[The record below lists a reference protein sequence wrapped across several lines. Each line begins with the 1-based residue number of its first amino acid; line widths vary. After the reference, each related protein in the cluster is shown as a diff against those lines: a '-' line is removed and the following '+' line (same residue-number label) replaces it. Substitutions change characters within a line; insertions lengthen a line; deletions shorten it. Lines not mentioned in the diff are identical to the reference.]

1 MKEVIVVG
9 AIMLATPVPA
19 QSPPA
24 SARERVAQAEPA
36 PQLQVRLME
45 RALEDAVTRG
55 VRVVE
60 RQLPSVSGLV
70 FFAGPVRVRG
80 FELEDYG
87 VFFDVEYPVV
97 RRSILWSMN
106 TLQLNGGMPTVLQ
119 DIRRRLQTMPEGPGQ
134 LAFEQILSKM
144 EAELQRSAPRSPADL
159 GAARVSSAEDAGTSR
174 PDRLAAADLTM
185 DLTMDPLEV
194 YLTTLTGE
202 LTDAMLSHGP
212 ALRVAEDGWV
222 SVAARDGRG
231 QLDPRV
237 SGPRQT
243 LKLRVRGRDL
253 EALRAGRLSVDE
265 VRRLVEGP

>member
-1 MKEVIVVG
+1 MKRVIVVG
-9 AIMLATPVPA
+9 VLMLATPGLA
-19 QSPPA
+19 QSPP
-24 SARERVAQAEPA
+24 SSTRESVEQAEPE
-36 PQLQVRLME
+36 PESRVRLME
-45 RALEDAVTRG
+45 QALEDAVTRG

-60 RQLPSVSGLV
+60 RQLPSVPGMVL
-70 FFAGPVRVRG
+70 FAGPVRVRG

-106 TLQLNGGMPTVLQ
+106 TLQLYGGMPTVLQ
-119 DIRRRLQTMPEGPGQ
+119 DIRRRLQAMPEGPGQ
-134 LAFEQILSKM
+134 LAFEQILSEM
-144 EAELQRSAPRSPADL
+144 EAELERSLPRSPAGL
-159 GAARVSSAEDAGTSR
+159 GPARVSLPEDGGTSR
-174 PDRLAAADLTM
+174 PDRLPTS
-185 DLTMDPLEV
+185 DPLEM
-194 YLTTLTGE
+194 YLTALTGE

-212 ALRVAEDGWV
+212 ALRVAEDRWI

-237 SGPRQT
+237 SGPRRT
-243 LKLRVRGRDL
+243 LRLRVRGRDL